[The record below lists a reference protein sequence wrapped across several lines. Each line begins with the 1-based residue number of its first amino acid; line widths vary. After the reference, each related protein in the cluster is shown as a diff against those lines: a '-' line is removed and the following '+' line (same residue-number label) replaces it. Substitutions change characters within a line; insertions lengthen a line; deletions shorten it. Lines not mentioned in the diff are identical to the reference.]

1 MHKVKLSFKYSHSIL
16 SPHEATNRINPQGE
30 FDRRRHVHVIEDGRC
45 HLCSVTVSSVRT
57 KHCSA
62 CNKCVALFDHHC
74 KWLNHCIGG
83 RNYRAFL
90 VCVLC
95 SGLASILVALLA
107 LSQIVSMFHFPH
119 LLARE
124 LHPQAA
130 TTGDRLVRTVLLG
143 GVALLALAVSLL
155 LLHLFAFHVYITF
168 QGISTFEFIRN
179 FRYHDEPKNYLHL
192 KKKRPRSVVLMLK
205 RRFEQ
210 CVAIRS
216 SNRVSPK
223 NEPANHSTVFTVSG
237 ETNILDV
244 P

>member
-1 MHKVKLSFKYSHSIL
+1 
-16 SPHEATNRINPQGE
+16 
-30 FDRRRHVHVIEDGRC
+30 VHVIEDGRC

-62 CNKCVALFDHHC
+62 CNKCVAVFDHHC

-95 SGLASILVALLA
+95 SGLASLLVALLA
-107 LSQIVSMFHFPH
+107 ISQIVSLFHFPH
-119 LLARE
+119 LLAYE
-124 LHPQAA
+124 LAPD
-130 TTGDRLVRTVLLG
+130 TTGDRLVRSVLLG
-143 GVALLALAVSLL
+143 GVALLAVAVSLL
-155 LLHLFAFHVYITF
+155 LLHLFAFHVYIAY

-179 FRYHDEPKNYLHL
+179 FRYQDEPKNYLHL
-192 KKKRPRSVVLMLK
+192 RKRPRSVALMLK
-205 RRFEQ
+205 RRLEQ

-223 NEPANHSTVFTVSG
+223 NEPANRSSVFTVSG
-237 ETNILDV
+237 QTDILEV

>member
-1 MHKVKLSFKYSHSIL
+1 M
-16 SPHEATNRINPQGE
+16 
-30 FDRRRHVHVIEDGRC
+30 IEDGRC

-95 SGLASILVALLA
+95 SGLASLLVTLLA
-107 LSQIVSMFHFPH
+107 LSQIVSLFHFPH
-119 LLARE
+119 LLTSE
-124 LHPQAA
+124 LAPD
-130 TTGDRLVRTVLLG
+130 TTGDRLVRSVLLA
-143 GVALLALAVSLL
+143 GVALLAAAVSLL
-155 LLHLFAFHVYITF
+155 LLHLFAFHVYIAY

-179 FRYHDEPKNYLHL
+179 FRYQDEPKNYLQVR
-192 KKKRPRSVVLMLK
+192 KRPRSVALMLK
-205 RRFEQ
+205 RRLEQ

-223 NEPANHSTVFTVSG
+223 NEPANRSSVFTVSG
-237 ETNILDV
+237 QTDILEV